1 MNELH
6 IHVSVVPF
14 IKYLVHDLTTIF
26 LRNERNGRT
35 TPSKKKHSK
44 GGLWVESLHTFLE
57 LLLRIQFHNIK
68 KT

>member
-6 IHVSVVPF
+6 
-14 IKYLVHDLTTIF
+14 IKYLVHDSTTIS
-26 LRNERNGRT
+26 LRNEMNGRT
-35 TPSKKKHSK
+35 TPSKKHSK